1 MQTRVLVTHG
11 VHWLPQVDEIV
22 VLSQGQISEL
32 GSYDQLMQH
41 DGDFAQFLKTYF
53 TGDRHNDAEDSEE
66 EEQLTDTEGE
76 LSAREIKTAQN
87 LKI

>member
-1 MQTRVLVTHG
+1 MLVTHG

-41 DGDFAQFLKTYF
+41 DGDFAQFLKTYMMEV
-53 TGDRHNDAEDSEE
+53 ADSEDE
-66 EEQLTDTEGE
+66 EFPECECYRSPSFFVWGHVL
-76 LSAREIKTAQN
+76 AV
-87 LKI
+87 